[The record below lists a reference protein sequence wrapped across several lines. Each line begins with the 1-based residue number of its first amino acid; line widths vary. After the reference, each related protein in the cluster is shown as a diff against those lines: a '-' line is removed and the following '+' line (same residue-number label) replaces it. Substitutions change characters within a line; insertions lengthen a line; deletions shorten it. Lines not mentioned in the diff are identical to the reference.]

1 MKLCMICHF
10 EDLKCK
16 IQIFLTVYFCT
27 NTVKVNLF
35 LHTGQA
41 IDVVVER
48 TEPAVG
54 TVTVDWNIQGQNGLA
69 PSSSFQQNNGSL
81 VFTEVSL
88 QCENLLFI

>member
-35 LHTGQA
+35 LHTGQV

-54 TVTVDWNIQGQNGLA
+54 NCNCRLEY
-69 PSSSFQQNNGSL
+69 SGSEWPG
-81 VFTEVSL
+81 T
-88 QCENLLFI
+88 